1 VTAIENHRAFRG
13 ALRASLA
20 SFTQK
25 SFATVNPGQIFHDNW
40 HLHGIAYH
48 LECCRAGIIKR
59 LIITVPP
66 RSLKSICASVAFP
79 AFILGHDPTQ
89 RIICISHS
97 NDLVVR
103 HARDFR
109 SLVESKWYQDVFPG
123 TIAIRNAETEF
134 ETTVGGRRFATS
146 IGGTITGLGARYIV
160 IDDPQKSEEALS
172 KSQRERLNDYYATTI
187 YSRLDSKI
195 DGVIILVMQ
204 RLHDDDL
211 AGRLLKHGG
220 WHHLNLPAIA
230 EEDQDISIGE
240 DEIYQRKAGTVLHP
254 AREPLQV
261 LQETKRTMGSLHFQ
275 AQYQQAPVPEAGN
288 LIRRDWIRYFD
299 LSDLPLGGDCP
310 RIVQTWDTA
319 TKGEEV
325 NDQSVCTTW
334 AFVRG
339 NHYLIDLVRQH
350 CGYPALRRLA
360 LEQYRKHRPTSVL
373 IEDHGSGTA
382 LIQDLKESHGISAI
396 PIRPAQDKVTRFSIA
411 SARFEAGEVYFPRD
425 AAFLPTLLD
434 EILRFPQTRFDDQ
447 VDSISQYF
455 IWDRGSIGV
464 FDVFWP

>member
-172 KSQRERLNDYYATTI
+172 KS
-187 YSRLDSKI
+187 
-195 DGVIILVMQ
+195 
-204 RLHDDDL
+204 
-211 AGRLLKHGG
+211 
-220 WHHLNLPAIA
+220 
-230 EEDQDISIGE
+230 
-240 DEIYQRKAGTVLHP
+240 
-254 AREPLQV
+254 
-261 LQETKRTMGSLHFQ
+261 
-275 AQYQQAPVPEAGN
+275 
-288 LIRRDWIRYFD
+288 
-299 LSDLPLGGDCP
+299 
-310 RIVQTWDTA
+310 
-319 TKGEEV
+319 
-325 NDQSVCTTW
+325 
-334 AFVRG
+334 
-339 NHYLIDLVRQH
+339 
-350 CGYPALRRLA
+350 
-360 LEQYRKHRPTSVL
+360 
-373 IEDHGSGTA
+373 
-382 LIQDLKESHGISAI
+382 
-396 PIRPAQDKVTRFSIA
+396 
-411 SARFEAGEVYFPRD
+411 
-425 AAFLPTLLD
+425 
-434 EILRFPQTRFDDQ
+434 
-447 VDSISQYF
+447 
-455 IWDRGSIGV
+455 
-464 FDVFWP
+464 